1 MTVPLFVVPTPI
13 GNLKDI
19 TFRALDTIKTADV
32 LLCEDTRRTMKL
44 LNYYDIKVKMLSYHE
59 HNERNRTKEVLDMLS
74 KGLKVA
80 LTSDAGTPCISDPGY
95 ILVSEAI
102 KAGFEVDA
110 LPGPSAILPALIMS
124 GLPMDRF
131 FFLGFLPD
139 KRGPRRKFLASL
151 KKLAFTSI
159 FYVAPHK
166 LKRDLSDILGVWGD
180 RQAALI
186 REISKLHQECRRN
199 LLSELLKEA
208 EGIKGELTLVVDGS
222 QDVSQKEEDD
232 SWQKVATHLRNCGM
246 PLKDVAKT
254 LSESYGIKK
263 NLVRKFVLD
272 QERLE
277 RLEEEKDES

>member
-186 REISKLHQECRRN
+186 REISKLLQECRRN

-246 PLKDVAKT
+246 LLKDVAKT
-254 LSESYGIKK
+254 LTESYGIKK

>member
-44 LNYYDIKVKMLSYHE
+44 LSYYDIKVKMLSYHE

>member
-19 TFRALDTIKTADV
+19 TLRALETIKTADV

-44 LNYYDIKVKMLSYHE
+44 LNYYDIKVKTLSYHE
-59 HNERNRTKEVLDMLS
+59 HNERSRTKEVLDMLS
-74 KGLKVA
+74 KGLKIA
-80 LTSDAGTPCISDPGY
+80 LISDAGTPCISDPGY

-110 LPGPSAILPALIMS
+110 LPGPSAIFPSLIMS

-139 KRGPRRKFLASL
+139 KRGARRKFLVSL
-151 KKLAFTSI
+151 KELAFTSI

-166 LKRDLSDILGVWGD
+166 LKRDLSDIIGVWGD
-180 RQAALI
+180 RRAALI
-186 REISKLHQECRRN
+186 REISKLHQECRRG

-222 QDVSQKEEDD
+222 QNVFQKEEDE
-232 SWQKVATHLRNCGM
+232 SWQKVATHLRKCGM

-272 QERLE
+272 QESLE

>member
-186 REISKLHQECRRN
+186 WEI
-199 LLSELLKEA
+199 SELLKEA

>member
-124 GLPMDRF
+124 GLSMDRF

-139 KRGPRRKFLASL
+139 KRGSRRKFLASL

-222 QDVSQKEEDD
+222 QDVFQKEEDE

-254 LSESYGIKK
+254 LSESYGVKK

>member
-1 MTVPLFVVPTPI
+1 
-13 GNLKDI
+13 
-19 TFRALDTIKTADV
+19 
-32 LLCEDTRRTMKL
+32 MKL